1 MDTID
6 RSHLVLIP
14 SYNPGSKIQKTVRE
28 ARRVWNPVW
37 VVVDG
42 STDGSLEILENM
54 AQEDQG
60 LRVIKLNHNQG
71 KGAAVHE
78 GTRLAQKE
86 GYTHVLT
93 MDSDGQHPAQLIR
106 AFMARSKASPDSMI
120 LGLPV
125 FQADAPSLRVK
136 GRQISNWWANLETLW
151 SGIGDSL
158 FGFRV
163 YPIEPLM
170 EILNH
175 QPFMRR
181 FDFDPEAVVRLR
193 WRGIRAINEPAP
205 VRYFTP
211 QEGGV
216 THFKYGRDNLLL
228 TFMHTRLLIEF
239 IIRLPL
245 LILSR
250 WVKS

>member
-1 MDTID
+1 
-6 RSHLVLIP
+6 
-14 SYNPGSKIQKTVRE
+14 
-28 ARRVWNPVW
+28 
-37 VVVDG
+37 
-42 STDGSLEILENM
+42 
-54 AQEDQG
+54 
-60 LRVIKLNHNQG
+60 
-71 KGAAVHE
+71 
-78 GTRLAQKE
+78 
-86 GYTHVLT
+86 
-93 MDSDGQHPAQLIR
+93 
-106 AFMARSKASPDSMI
+106 
-120 LGLPV
+120 
-125 FQADAPSLRVK
+125 
-136 GRQISNWWANLETLW
+136 
-151 SGIGDSL
+151 
-158 FGFRV
+158 
-163 YPIEPLM
+163 M